1 MGKITGFK
9 NSKDIRLQYRMRTR
23 TIKILVAVG
32 LLVTITG
39 CKVKEKVKIDDLRT
53 HEEALL
59 QKVLQAEPEFEN
71 IHFMRM
77 NMAVDLDEKGRYSS
91 AANCK
96 IITDSVIHI
105 SVRPFFGIEMFIVQ
119 LTPAGMILVDKTK
132 NLYYQSDYLIFE
144 DLFNMQLNYKT
155 FESLLTNKLF
165 TVQVKNQEK
174 SLKPIP
180 SNRGNERILT
190 YKNVSLTQYFLLNEN
205 NRIREI
211 EIKSNEGTGQF
222 RTYYTDFTATGK
234 WIFPS
239 NIRLQL
245 NNGSEKFDFNISIS
259 QMEVD
264 GEINIPFLNTHLYRQ
279 ADIKSLL
286 E

>member
-1 MGKITGFK
+1 MGKVIISK
-9 NSKDIRLQYRMRTR
+9 NNRIKYKMHNTR

-32 LLVTITG
+32 LLITITG

-53 HEEALL
+53 HEEVLL
-59 QKVLQAEPEFEN
+59 QEVLEAEPAFEN

-77 NMAVDLDEKGRYSS
+77 NVGVNLNGKGRYNS

-119 LTPAGMILVDKTK
+119 LTPARMVLVDKTK

-144 DLFNMQLNYKT
+144 DLFDMQLDYKT

-165 TVQVKNQEK
+165 TMQMKNQEK
-174 SLKPIP
+174 PLKPMP
-180 SNRGNERILT
+180 SDRKNERILT
-190 YKNVSLTQYFLLNEN
+190 YKNVSLTQHFLLNEN

-211 EIKSNEGTGQF
+211 EIKSNEGAEQF
-222 RTYYTDFTATGK
+222 RTYYTDFVTVGK
-234 WIFPS
+234 LVLPS

-245 NNGSEKFDFNISIS
+245 NNESKKFNFNVSIS

-264 GEINIPFLNTHLYRQ
+264 GNIDIPFLNANLYRQ

-286 E
+286 D